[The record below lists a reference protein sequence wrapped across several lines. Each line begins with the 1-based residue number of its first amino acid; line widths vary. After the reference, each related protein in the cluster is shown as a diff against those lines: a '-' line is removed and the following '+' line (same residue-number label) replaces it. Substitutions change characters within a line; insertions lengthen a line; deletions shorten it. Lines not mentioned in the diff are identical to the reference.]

1 MKILMFT
8 SVLSG
13 GGAERVLCELANNFS
28 FEIDWNQCYTV
39 NLLTFSLPSTRMY
52 FPRSETI
59 CFIHCCFW

>member
-28 FEIDWNQCYTV
+28 FENNVILVSSYKTENEYFINENVKKIYIDN
-39 NLLTFSLPSTRMY
+39 
-52 FPRSETI
+52 TI
-59 CFIHCCFW
+59 ENKNTL